1 MHRSRAHRHHA
12 DRHAAV
18 EIGAF
23 ALENGVRLDRKENV
37 EVARRR
43 AVRARF
49 AAAAE
54 ADSGAVVDPWRNLDV
69 ERLDPVHPALA
80 AAFAAGLF
88 DHLPAAVAVRTGPLD
103 HEQPLLRPHFAEALA
118 QVTAAT

>member
-1 MHRSRAHRHHA
+1 SSSREA
-12 DRHAAV
+12 DRDLR
-18 EIGAF
+18 EQRGAF
-23 ALENGVRLDRKENV
+23 ALEHRVLPDVHENV

-80 AAFAAGLF
+80 AAFAARLF